1 MIKCII
7 VDDEPHAIEVLD
19 HYVKQTPHLQLVASF
34 TNPIEALQLFGR
46 QKIDLVFLDIQMP
59 EISGIDFIKAI
70 QGKSKVILT
79 TAYSEFAL
87 EGYDLYVVDYLL
99 KPIRL
104 PRFLAAVQKVVEQL
118 NAINE
123 THLHPEIVEGDYIFV
138 KTESKGKLLKINLG
152 DIDFIE
158 SMKNY
163 VAIHRGGQK
172 TLVYTSM
179 KELEERLPKK
189 QFLRVHKSF
198 IIPVSRITRVSN
210 YWHEAATKVPEVTLG
225 FWVIK
230 IAATTLGETGGDSVT
245 MTLNWVI

>member
-1 MIKCII
+1 MINCII
-7 VDDEPHAIEVLD
+7 VDDEQHAIDILD

-34 TNPIEALQLFGR
+34 TNPIEALLLLGR

-59 EISGIDFIKAI
+59 ELSGIDFIKTI

-87 EGYDLYVVDYLL
+87 EGYDLYVVDYLM

-104 PRFLAAVQKVVEQL
+104 PRFLAAVQKAVQQL
-118 NAINE
+118 N
-123 THLHPEIVEGDYIFV
+123 TGHEITSATAEDDYIFV
-138 KTESKGKLLKINLG
+138 KTESKGKLLKINLA

-163 VAIHRGGQK
+163 MVIHRGGQK
-172 TLVYTSM
+172 TMVYTSM

-198 IIPVSRITRVSN
+198 IIPVSRITGIEGNLLRLKNVTTEILIGEN
-210 YWHEAATKVPEVTLG
+210 YKAELMEIIRGKM
-225 FWVIK
+225 IQ
-230 IAATTLGETGGDSVT
+230 
-245 MTLNWVI
+245 

>member
-1 MIKCII
+1 MINCII

-19 HYVKQTPHLQLVASF
+19 HYVKQTPHLQLVATF
-34 TNPIEALQLFGR
+34 TNPIEALQLLGQR
-46 QKIDLVFLDIQMP
+46 KIDLVFLDIQMP

-87 EGYDLYVVDYLL
+87 EGYELYVVDYLL

-104 PRFLAAVQKVVEQL
+104 PRFLTAVQKAAEQI
-118 NAINE
+118 NAANDNTSAE
-123 THLHPEIVEGDYIFV
+123 DDYIFV
-138 KTESKGKLLKINLG
+138 KTESKGKLLKINLS

-189 QFLRVHKSF
+189 QFIRVHKSF
-198 IIPVSRITRVSN
+198 IIPISRITGIEGNLVRLKNVTAEVMIGEN
-210 YWHEAATKVPEVTLG
+210 YKAELMEIIRGKM
-225 FWVIK
+225 IQ
-230 IAATTLGETGGDSVT
+230 
-245 MTLNWVI
+245 

>member
-1 MIKCII
+1 MINCII
-7 VDDEPHAIEVLD
+7 VDDEQHAIDILD

-34 TNPIEALQLFGR
+34 TNPIEALQLLGQ

-59 EISGIDFIKAI
+59 ELSGIDFIKTI

-87 EGYDLYVVDYLL
+87 EGYDLYVVDYLM

-104 PRFLAAVQKVVEQL
+104 PRFLAAVQKAVQQL
-118 NAINE
+118 NAGNE
-123 THLHPEIVEGDYIFV
+123 KAPEAAEDDYIFV
-138 KTESKGKLLKINLG
+138 KTESKGKLLKINLA

-163 VAIHRGGQK
+163 MVIHIGGQK
-172 TLVYTSM
+172 TFVYTSM

-189 QFLRVHKSF
+189 QFIRVHKSF
-198 IIPVSRITRVSN
+198 IIPISRVTGIEGNLLRLKNVTAEILIGEN
-210 YWHEAATKVPEVTLG
+210 YKAELMEIIRGKM
-225 FWVIK
+225 IQ
-230 IAATTLGETGGDSVT
+230 
-245 MTLNWVI
+245 

>member
-34 TNPIEALQLFGR
+34 TNPIEALQLLGQ

-87 EGYDLYVVDYLL
+87 EGYDLYVVDYLM

-104 PRFLAAVQKVVEQL
+104 PRFLTAVQKAVQQ
-118 NAINE
+118 INPATE
-123 THLHPEIVEGDYIFV
+123 ATEKKEDDYIFV
-138 KTESKGKLLKINLG
+138 KTESKGKLLKINL
-152 DIDFIE
+152 
-158 SMKNY
+158 
-163 VAIHRGGQK
+163 A
-172 TLVYTSM
+172 
-179 KELEERLPKK
+179 
-189 QFLRVHKSF
+189 
-198 IIPVSRITRVSN
+198 
-210 YWHEAATKVPEVTLG
+210 
-225 FWVIK
+225 
-230 IAATTLGETGGDSVT
+230 
-245 MTLNWVI
+245 